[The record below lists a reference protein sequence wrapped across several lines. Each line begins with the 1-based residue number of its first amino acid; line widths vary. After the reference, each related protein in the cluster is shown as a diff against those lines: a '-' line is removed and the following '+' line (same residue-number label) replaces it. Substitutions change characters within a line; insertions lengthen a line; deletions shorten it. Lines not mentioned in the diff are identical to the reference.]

1 MAVRRAN
8 HVAWR
13 RVGEETVL
21 VHLKDKKIYVLNS
34 SGGFFWHR
42 LDGQL
47 GARDLL
53 ATLAVDEPIPDNA
66 PSHLE
71 SFLADLEAADLVV
84 TGDRPNDTFPK
95 NATSPDYPL
104 PGFVPPEL
112 VWQEEI
118 RNFGASCAFL
128 PAGGPP
134 CDSAPST

>member
-42 LDGQL
+42 LDGER
-47 GARDLL
+47 GASELV
-53 ATLAVDEPIPDNA
+53 ATLDIEEPIPDDA
-66 PSHLE
+66 SSHLE
-71 SFLADLEAADLVV
+71 SFLADLEAADLVATDDGANESRSRTDV
-84 TGDRPNDTFPK
+84 APN
-95 NATSPDYPL
+95 YPL